1 VDTQGRIGG
10 NEADQ
15 EPSQFEPHYLTIVQS
30 DQVQIYEAV
39 LRDSSGSVTT
49 GLMQASG
56 YLKDN
61 RLLPSGL
68 DPARALESVRPV
80 GQSSED
86 PDFFGGEDSLQ
97 YAVDLGEAPRPLTVT
112 VELLFQS
119 IGYRWAENLRELEG
133 AQIEQFLRF
142 YDALPNAPVVLASVS
157 EVIGGP

>member
-1 VDTQGRIGG
+1 
-10 NEADQ
+10 
-15 EPSQFEPHYLTIVQS
+15 
-30 DQVQIYEAV
+30 
-39 LRDSSGSVTT
+39 
-49 GLMQASG
+49 MQASG

-61 RLLPSGL
+61 RLLPGGL

-119 IGYRWAENLRELEG
+119 IGYRWAENLREWRV
-133 AQIEQFLRF
+133 ADRTVLRF
-142 YDALPNAPVVLASVS
+142 SARCPSAGGAGPSAGGWRFKAAQGRPVHRAAAARCGTPAGILSASASLSSFSTPWWGHGLPPMLAS
-157 EVIGGP
+157 G